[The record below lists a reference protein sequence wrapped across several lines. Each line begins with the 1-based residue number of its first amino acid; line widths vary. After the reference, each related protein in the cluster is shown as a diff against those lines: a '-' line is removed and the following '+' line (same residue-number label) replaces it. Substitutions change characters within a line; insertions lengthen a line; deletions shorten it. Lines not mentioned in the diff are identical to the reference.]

1 MDFDLTDE
9 QVMLRDTVR
18 DLLARN
24 YDAESR
30 LKITDSE
37 LGWSRDVWRQLADL
51 GVLGLSFSEEDGGVG
66 AGPVETMVVLEEVGR
81 RLAPEPILDA
91 VLVPGGLVA
100 TAGSAEQRQRILP
113 EVAAGAKLLA
123 FAHAEPGVRWP
134 STEPATTAAAAVPS
148 VSSAGPSVVTQAAAS
163 GPVATAVFDA
173 ASAGPSG
180 VTQAAASGPVAT
192 AVFDA
197 ASAGPSVVTQA
208 AASGPVATAGGDSY
222 TLTGVKNPVPHGDSA
237 DELVVSAALPDGGV
251 GLFLVAPNATGV
263 VRKPYRTV
271 DGQRGA
277 QLELD
282 NAPAER
288 LGAADAAEAI
298 ASVLGHAQAGLC
310 AESVGA
316 MAEAL
321 RLTTEYLKQRKQ
333 FGVTLSKFQT
343 LTQRAANMYV
353 SLELARSM
361 SLYATAS
368 LVDGAYDPVI
378 ASRARLQVSR
388 AARHIGQEAIQMHGG
403 IGVTAEYPVGHY
415 VARLTAIERTL
426 GGGLEHLRVLSARV
440 GDYELAEL

>member
-30 LKITDSE
+30 LKVVDSE
-37 LGWSRDVWRQLADL
+37 LGWSRDVWRQLAEL
-51 GVLGLSFSEEDGGVG
+51 GVLGLSFTEEDGGVG

-100 TAGSAEQRQRILP
+100 AAGSAEQRQRILP
-113 EVAAGAKLLA
+113 EVASGAKLLA
-123 FAHAEPGVRWP
+123 FAHAEAGVRWP
-134 STEPATTAAAAVPS
+134 AAELATTA
-148 VSSAGPSVVTQAAAS
+148 
-163 GPVATAVFDA
+163 TA
-173 ASAGPSG
+173 
-180 VTQAAASGPVAT
+180 Q
-192 AVFDA
+192 
-197 ASAGPSVVTQA
+197 
-208 AASGPVATAGGDSY
+208 GDSY
-222 TLTGVKNPVPHGDSA
+222 TLTGVKNPVAHGDSA
-237 DELVVSAALPDGGV
+237 DELVVSAALPEGGV
-251 GLFLVAPNATGV
+251 GLFLVAPDATGV
-263 VRKPYRTV
+263 VRKSYRTV

-277 QLELD
+277 QVELTD
-282 NAPAER
+282 APAER
-288 LGAADAAEAI
+288 LGAADATDAI
-298 ASVLGHAQAGLC
+298 ESVLTHAQASLC

-316 MAEAL
+316 MEEAL
-321 RLTTEYLKQRKQ
+321 RLTTDYLKQRKQ

-368 LVDGAYDPVI
+368 LADGADDPVI
-378 ASRARLQVSR
+378 ASRARLQVGR

-403 IGVTAEYPVGHY
+403 IGVTAEYPVSHY

-426 GGGLEHLRVLSARV
+426 GSGLEHLRVLSSRV
-440 GDYELAEL
+440 GDYELPEL

>member
-18 DLLARN
+18 DLLART
-24 YDAESR
+24 YDPESR
-30 LKITDSE
+30 LKVIDSE
-37 LGWSRDVWRQLADL
+37 LGWSRDVWRQLAEL

-66 AGPVETMVVLEEVGR
+66 AGPEETMVVLEEVGR

-100 TAGSAEQRQRILP
+100 AAGSAEQRQRILP
-113 EVAAGAKLLA
+113 EVASGAKLLA

-134 STEPATTAAAAVPS
+134 ASDLATTAAA
-148 VSSAGPSVVTQAAAS
+148 Q
-163 GPVATAVFDA
+163 
-173 ASAGPSG
+173 
-180 VTQAAASGPVAT
+180 
-192 AVFDA
+192 
-197 ASAGPSVVTQA
+197 
-208 AASGPVATAGGDSY
+208 GDSY

-251 GLFLVAPNATGV
+251 GLFLVAPDATGV
-263 VRKPYRTV
+263 VRKSYRTV

-277 QLELD
+277 QLELTD
-282 NAPAER
+282 APAER

-298 ASVLGHAQAGLC
+298 ASVLTHAQASLC

-316 MAEAL
+316 MEEAL
-321 RLTTEYLKQRKQ
+321 RLTTDYLKQRKQ

-368 LVDGAYDPVI
+368 LADGSGDPVI
-378 ASRARLQVSR
+378 ASRARLQVGR

-403 IGVTAEYPVGHY
+403 IGVTSEYPVSHY
-415 VARLTAIERTL
+415 VARLTAIEHTL
-426 GGGLEHLRVLSARV
+426 GSGLEHLRVLSDRV
-440 GDYELAEL
+440 GDYELPEL

>member
-30 LKITDSE
+30 LKVVDSE
-37 LGWSRDVWRQLADL
+37 LGWSRDVWRQFAEL
-51 GVLGLSFSEEDGGVG
+51 GVLGLSFAEEDGGVG

-100 TAGSAEQRQRILP
+100 AVGSAEQRQRILP
-113 EVAAGAKLLA
+113 EVASGTKLLA
-123 FAHAEPGVRWP
+123 FAHAEPGVRW
-134 STEPATTAAAAVPS
+134 SSSELATTAAA
-148 VSSAGPSVVTQAAAS
+148 Q
-163 GPVATAVFDA
+163 
-173 ASAGPSG
+173 
-180 VTQAAASGPVAT
+180 
-192 AVFDA
+192 
-197 ASAGPSVVTQA
+197 
-208 AASGPVATAGGDSY
+208 GDSY

-237 DELVVSAALPDGGV
+237 DELVVSAALPEGGV
-251 GLFLVAPNATGV
+251 GLFLVAPDATGV
-263 VRKPYRTV
+263 VRKSYRTV

-277 QLELD
+277 QLELTD
-282 NAPAER
+282 APAER
-288 LGAADAAEAI
+288 LGGADAAEAI
-298 ASVLGHAQAGLC
+298 ASVLTHAQASLC

-316 MAEAL
+316 MEEAL
-321 RLTTEYLKQRKQ
+321 RLTAEYLKQRKQ

-343 LTQRAANMYV
+343 LTQRAADMYV

-368 LVDGAYDPVI
+368 LADGADDPVI
-378 ASRARLQVSR
+378 ASRARLQVGR

-403 IGVTAEYPVGHY
+403 IGVTAEYPVSHY

-426 GGGLEHLRVLSARV
+426 GSGLEHLRVLSSRV
-440 GDYELAEL
+440 GDYEQPEL

>member
-18 DLLARN
+18 DLLNRN

-30 LKITDSE
+30 LKVVDSE
-37 LGWSRDVWRQLADL
+37 LGWSRDVWRQLAEL
-51 GVLGLSFSEEDGGVG
+51 GVLGLSFAEEDGGVG

-91 VLVPGGLVA
+91 VLIPGGLVA
-100 TAGSAEQRQRILP
+100 AAGSAEQRQRILP
-113 EVAAGAKLLA
+113 EVASGAKLLA

-134 STEPATTAAAAVPS
+134 AAELATTA
-148 VSSAGPSVVTQAAAS
+148 
-163 GPVATAVFDA
+163 TA
-173 ASAGPSG
+173 
-180 VTQAAASGPVAT
+180 Q
-192 AVFDA
+192 
-197 ASAGPSVVTQA
+197 
-208 AASGPVATAGGDSY
+208 GGSY
-222 TLTGVKNPVPHGDSA
+222 TLTGVKNPVAHGDSA
-237 DELVVSAALPDGGV
+237 DELVVSAALPEGGV
-251 GLFLVAPNATGV
+251 GLFLVAPDATGV
-263 VRKPYRTV
+263 VRKSYRTV

-277 QLELD
+277 QLELTD
-282 NAPAER
+282 APAER
-288 LGAADAAEAI
+288 LGEADAAGAI
-298 ASVLGHAQAGLC
+298 ESVLTHAQASLC

-316 MAEAL
+316 MEEAL
-321 RLTTEYLKQRKQ
+321 RLTTDYLKQRKQ

-368 LVDGAYDPVI
+368 LADGADDPVI
-378 ASRARLQVSR
+378 ASRARLQVGR

-403 IGVTAEYPVGHY
+403 IGVTAEYPVSHY

-426 GGGLEHLRVLSARV
+426 GSGLEHLRVLSSRV
-440 GDYELAEL
+440 GDYELPEL

>member
-30 LKITDSE
+30 LKVVDSE

-51 GVLGLSFSEEDGGVG
+51 GVLGLSFTEEDGGVG

-100 TAGSAEQRQRILP
+100 AAGSAEQRQRILP
-113 EVAAGAKLLA
+113 EVASGAKLLA

-134 STEPATTAAAAVPS
+134 AAELATTA
-148 VSSAGPSVVTQAAAS
+148 
-163 GPVATAVFDA
+163 TA
-173 ASAGPSG
+173 
-180 VTQAAASGPVAT
+180 Q
-192 AVFDA
+192 
-197 ASAGPSVVTQA
+197 
-208 AASGPVATAGGDSY
+208 GDSY
-222 TLTGVKNPVPHGDSA
+222 TLTGVKNPVAHGDSA
-237 DELVVSAALPDGGV
+237 DELVVSAALPEGGV
-251 GLFLVAPNATGV
+251 GLFLVAPDATGV
-263 VRKPYRTV
+263 VRKSYRTV

-277 QLELD
+277 QVELTD
-282 NAPAER
+282 APAER
-288 LGAADAAEAI
+288 LGAADATEAI
-298 ASVLGHAQAGLC
+298 ESVLTHAQASLC

-316 MAEAL
+316 MEEAL
-321 RLTTEYLKQRKQ
+321 RLTTDYLKQRKQ

-368 LVDGAYDPVI
+368 LADGADDPVI
-378 ASRARLQVSR
+378 ASRARLQVGR

-403 IGVTAEYPVGHY
+403 IGVTAEYPVSHY

-426 GGGLEHLRVLSARV
+426 GSGLEHLRVLSSRV
-440 GDYELAEL
+440 GDYELPEL

>member
-30 LKITDSE
+30 LKTTDTE
-37 LGWSRDVWRQLADL
+37 LGWSRDVWRQLAEL
-51 GVLGLSFSEEDGGVG
+51 GVLGLSFTEEDGGLG

-81 RLAPEPILDA
+81 RLAPEPIVDA

-100 TAGSAEQRQRILP
+100 AAGSADQRKRILP
-113 EVAAGAKLLA
+113 KVAAGASLLA

-134 STEPATTAAAAVPS
+134 SAELATTA
-148 VSSAGPSVVTQAAAS
+148 
-163 GPVATAVFDA
+163 VA
-173 ASAGPSG
+173 P
-180 VTQAAASGPVAT
+180 
-192 AVFDA
+192 
-197 ASAGPSVVTQA
+197 
-208 AASGPVATAGGDSY
+208 GDTY

-237 DELVVSAALPDGGV
+237 DQLVVGAVLPGGEV
-251 GLFLVAPNATGV
+251 GLFLVVADAPGV

-271 DGQRGA
+271 DGRRGA
-277 QLELD
+277 QLEFD
-282 NAPAER
+282 SAPAER
-288 LGAADAAEAI
+288 LGGGEVDAARAI
-298 ASVLGHAQAGLC
+298 ASVLGRAQASLC

-316 MAEAL
+316 MAETL
-321 RLTTEYLKQRKQ
+321 RLTTEYLRQRKQ

-343 LTQRAANMYV
+343 LTQRAADMYV

-368 LVDGAYDPVI
+368 LVDGGDDPVI
-378 ASRARLQVSR
+378 ASRARLQVGR

-403 IGVTAEYPVGHY
+403 IGVTSEYPVAHY

-426 GGGLEHLRVLSARV
+426 GGGLEHLRVLSDRI
-440 GDYELAEL
+440 GDYELPEL

>member
-18 DLLARN
+18 DLLART

-30 LKITDSE
+30 LKVVDSE

-51 GVLGLSFSEEDGGVG
+51 GVLGLSFAEEDGGVG

-91 VLVPGGLVA
+91 VLVPGGLIA
-100 TAGSAEQRQRILP
+100 AAGSAEQRQRILP
-113 EVAAGAKLLA
+113 EVASGAKLLA

-134 STEPATTAAAAVPS
+134 SSEPATTAAA
-148 VSSAGPSVVTQAAAS
+148 Q
-163 GPVATAVFDA
+163 
-173 ASAGPSG
+173 
-180 VTQAAASGPVAT
+180 
-192 AVFDA
+192 
-197 ASAGPSVVTQA
+197 
-208 AASGPVATAGGDSY
+208 GDSY

-251 GLFLVAPNATGV
+251 GLFLIASDATGV
-263 VRKPYRTV
+263 VRKSYRTV

-277 QLELD
+277 QLELTD
-282 NAPAER
+282 APAER
-288 LGAADAAEAI
+288 LGEGHAAETI
-298 ASVLGHAQAGLC
+298 ASVLTHAQASLC

-316 MAEAL
+316 MEEAL

-343 LTQRAANMYV
+343 LTQRAADMYV

-368 LVDGAYDPVI
+368 LADGADDPVI
-378 ASRARLQVSR
+378 ASRARLQVGR

-426 GGGLEHLRVLSARV
+426 GSGLEHLRVLSSRV
-440 GDYELAEL
+440 GDYELPEL